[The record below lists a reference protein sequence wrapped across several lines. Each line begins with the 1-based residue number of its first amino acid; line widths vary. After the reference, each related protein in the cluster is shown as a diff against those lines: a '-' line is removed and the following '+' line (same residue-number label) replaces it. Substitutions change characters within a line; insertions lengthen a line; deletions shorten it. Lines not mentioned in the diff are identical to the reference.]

1 MFSVIPPQYKVDDSF
16 LDQRMTHRMWFLC
29 KMALSLKEKLKLALG
44 DKTKESF
51 SYQGSTDSSVLKNQK
66 NRDSA
71 IWTKWKEELELIKE
85 QEIKNEEKYYRKM
98 YTGKFGKYTVEF
110 QSHTTR
116 SDFPVFLGLSVRK
129 LRVLLRQN

>member
-1 MFSVIPPQYKVDDSF
+1 
-16 LDQRMTHRMWFLC
+16 
-29 KMALSLKEKLKLALG
+29 MALSLKEKLKLALG

-51 SYQGSTDSSVLKNQK
+51 SYQGYTDSSVHKNQI

-98 YTGKFGKYTVEF
+98 YTGKFWKYTVEF

-116 SDFPVFLGLSVRK
+116 SDFPVFLGLRK
-129 LRVLLRQN
+129 LRVLLGQISDWIRKSEWVAGDANRTVDFQH